1 MNKRLKIIIGAIAL
15 VTVAG
20 AIFGGTVYAKNTRKS
35 IEAEYQKQFDEVVSI
50 ASFRQQFG
58 TTPVIQGRQSIEKV
72 DVIYWTTDN
81 GTIHAALMIGGIWLE
96 VPQQFVQVQ
105 K

>member
-1 MNKRLKIIIGAIAL
+1 MTKKTKIAIGAIAL
-15 VTVAG
+15 VALAG
-20 AIFGGTVYAKNTRKS
+20 AIFGGIVYAKNTRKN
-35 IEAEYQKQFDEVVSI
+35 IEAEYQKQFDEVISI

-58 TTPVIQGRQSIEKV
+58 NTPVIQGRQILDKV
-72 DVIYWTTDN
+72 DAIYWSENETL
-81 GTIHAALMIGGIWLE
+81 HAAIMIGGVWLE